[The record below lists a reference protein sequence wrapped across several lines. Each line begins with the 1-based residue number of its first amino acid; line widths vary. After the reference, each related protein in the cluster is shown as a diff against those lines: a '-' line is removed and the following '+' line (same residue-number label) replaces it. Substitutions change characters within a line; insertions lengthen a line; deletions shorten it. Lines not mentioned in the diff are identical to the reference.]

1 MPLPTE
7 NSSSDLFEYIRAQFE
22 MDETMD
28 EAGQPTDDPSAM
40 KLFSFDYTT
49 PHGVNLGN
57 VVISLLDDGESSQSL
72 KVYYSKDIS
81 DLGEDDALKHFHKFL
96 HQLRL
101 FAKSRMLGFDIR
113 DIAKSRLQRNDITS
127 LTRDSR
133 MTESRFSTINGTS
146 KISVQTLES
155 VRIRIHHSEKI
166 DETQRGARTR
176 KIDRIYMENALGER
190 FLMPFTS
197 LKGARAMAEHMRQGG
212 APHDNIGSGITNLVV
227 EARELGKFV
236 RRTRNRVYES
246 DRAMTMVET
255 AKNRYFEVKKQL
267 ERMAG
272 PKGYALYRNDLTE
285 RVEILET
292 EDLSQ
297 EFQTRNYDNQLDTS
311 LPYVWRAYQMS
322 RTIKEFQDFK
332 SWVNETMQEATV
344 QVADPKDLPAAMA
357 AAKNDKEAVITLGEA
372 EQEGVQTFEN
382 FVMAAQSAKDKGA
395 SHFKYNGKTYP
406 VQISKKVADEIK
418 EEIMAEYNK
427 KKKADAPVSSF
438 GDEDSDE
445 DDYARDAKYAR
456 RSKVPTVDSDFDD
469 LDNDELDRMLSL
481 SGIDTRHDMSN
492 RDDYYEENTAHMH
505 EAKDE
510 ELEEAEEANC
520 NECGLTES
528 KCECPPEEVNEGDLA
543 LEELKRML
551 RK

>member
-1 MPLPTE
+1 
-7 NSSSDLFEYIRAQFE
+7 
-22 MDETMD
+22 
-28 EAGQPTDDPSAM
+28 
-40 KLFSFDYTT
+40 
-49 PHGVNLGN
+49 
-57 VVISLLDDGESSQSL
+57 
-72 KVYYSKDIS
+72 
-81 DLGEDDALKHFHKFL
+81 
-96 HQLRL
+96 
-101 FAKSRMLGFDIR
+101 
-113 DIAKSRLQRNDITS
+113 
-127 LTRDSR
+127 
-133 MTESRFSTINGTS
+133 
-146 KISVQTLES
+146 
-155 VRIRIHHSEKI
+155 
-166 DETQRGARTR
+166 
-176 KIDRIYMENALGER
+176 
-190 FLMPFTS
+190 
-197 LKGARAMAEHMRQGG
+197 
-212 APHDNIGSGITNLVV
+212 
-227 EARELGKFV
+227 
-236 RRTRNRVYES
+236 
-246 DRAMTMVET
+246 
-255 AKNRYFEVKKQL
+255 
-267 ERMAG
+267 
-272 PKGYALYRNDLTE
+272 
-285 RVEILET
+285 
-292 EDLSQ
+292 
-297 EFQTRNYDNQLDTS
+297 
-311 LPYVWRAYQMS
+311 MS